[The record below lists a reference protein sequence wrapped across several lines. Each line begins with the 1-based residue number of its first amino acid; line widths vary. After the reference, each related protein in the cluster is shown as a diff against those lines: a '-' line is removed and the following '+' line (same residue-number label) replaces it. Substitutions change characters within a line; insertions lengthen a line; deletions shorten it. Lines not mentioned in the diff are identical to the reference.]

1 MPTPTIHISY
11 NDYYSDSDSD
21 EPVVSYNDN
30 IRPSELIKSTK
41 HCNSSDTDSDGEN
54 HILASINEQREIKK
68 KTPEAIRKSLTS
80 FSHRIRILPESVKN
94 TYINKNIEFDELKT
108 CSKIKPFIGVTSTIL
123 ITVGCI
129 LAI

>member
-21 EPVVSYNDN
+21 SDEPVISYNDN

-54 HILASINEQREIKK
+54 PYTSI
-68 KTPEAIRKSLTS
+68 
-80 FSHRIRILPESVKN
+80 
-94 TYINKNIEFDELKT
+94 Y
-108 CSKIKPFIGVTSTIL
+108 
-123 ITVGCI
+123 
-129 LAI
+129 

>member
-11 NDYYSDSDSD
+11 NNYYSDSDSD

-68 KTPEAIRKSLTS
+68 VADNYSCN
-80 FSHRIRILPESVKN
+80 FSHQPHTSIIYTKNSKNILPVSCGDNRTIKGTLNVVDICSDNPKEMG
-94 TYINKNIEFDELKT
+94 NIKL
-108 CSKIKPFIGVTSTIL
+108 
-123 ITVGCI
+123 
-129 LAI
+129 